1 MYLAVARSLLECSAC
16 LEPLSVGPNHI
27 TLKDPK
33 FASACVQRIGLE
45 NIRTCHSLLQST
57 EADFKAK
64 KKPPQT
70 LFFIKSEMDLTYFPN
85 VPVADSCMYGP
96 QA

>member
-1 MYLAVARSLLECSAC
+1 MYLVVARSLLECSAC

-33 FASACVQRIGLE
+33 FALCMCAKDWSG

-57 EADFKAK
+57 EADFKTK

-70 LFFIKSEMDLTYFPN
+70 LFFINQKWILLLS
-85 VPVADSCMYGP
+85 
-96 QA
+96 